1 MICFCADFQRLSEG
15 LRAGGE
21 QHELLES
28 EFVAGMGS
36 TIDDVECGAGK
47 YERRLDASEVS
58 EVLVERY
65 ALFGGGGLC
74 NSNRDT
80 EDSVCTKIS
89 LVGCVVE
96 FDEEIVNVLLRRDVQ
111 TRLDQLRSDDVVD
124 VGNSLAYALKSG
136 REGIEEGLI
145 T

>member
-1 MICFCADFQRLSEG
+1 
-15 LRAGGE
+15 
-21 QHELLES
+21 
-28 EFVAGMGS
+28 MGS

-47 YERRLDASEVS
+47 YEGSLYASEVS

-65 ALFGGGGLC
+65 ALFSGGGLC

-89 LVGCVVE
+89 LVGCIVE
-96 FDEEIVNVLLRRDVQ
+96 FDEEIVDVLLRRDVQ
-111 TRLDQLRSDDVVD
+111 TGLDQLRGDDVVD
-124 VGNSLAYALKSG
+124 VGYSFAYALKSSC
-136 REGIEEGLI
+136 EGIEEGLI

>member
-47 YERRLDASEVS
+47 YEGGLDASEVS

-65 ALFGGGGLC
+65 ALLSSGGLC
-74 NSNRDT
+74 NSNRNT

-89 LVGCVVE
+89 LVGCIVE
-96 FDEEIVNVLLRRDVQ
+96 FDEEIVYILLRRDFQ
-111 TRLDQLRSDDVVD
+111 TGLDQLRGDDVVD
-124 VGNSLAYALKSG
+124 VVDGLAYALKSG